1 MPLVFILFMCY
12 KSVADLVNANR
23 KLKRRLKQGTDT
35 QKYGNSL
42 GDEDIS
48 FIMNSMSP
56 ISKNETLKRMTS
68 TSGLLPLKKWLRK
81 VANLRL
87 REGRLFTDDE
97 QPIPELDEKVIFFML
112 NVNKSFECP
121 DKKKKEYVIAGT
133 L

>member
-1 MPLVFILFMCY
+1 MCY

-48 FIMNSMSP
+48 FIMNIMSP

-68 TSGLLPLKKWLRK
+68 TPGY
-81 VANLRL
+81 
-87 REGRLFTDDE
+87 
-97 QPIPELDEKVIFFML
+97 Q
-112 NVNKSFECP
+112 
-121 DKKKKEYVIAGT
+121 
-133 L
+133 

>member
-1 MPLVFILFMCY
+1 MCY

-97 QPIPELDEKVIFFML
+97 QPIPELDEKVIFSML

>member
-35 QKYGNSL
+35 QKYGNAL

-56 ISKNETLKRMTS
+56 HQYLKM
-68 TSGLLPLKKWLRK
+68 KH
-81 VANLRL
+81 
-87 REGRLFTDDE
+87 
-97 QPIPELDEKVIFFML
+97 
-112 NVNKSFECP
+112 
-121 DKKKKEYVIAGT
+121 
-133 L
+133 